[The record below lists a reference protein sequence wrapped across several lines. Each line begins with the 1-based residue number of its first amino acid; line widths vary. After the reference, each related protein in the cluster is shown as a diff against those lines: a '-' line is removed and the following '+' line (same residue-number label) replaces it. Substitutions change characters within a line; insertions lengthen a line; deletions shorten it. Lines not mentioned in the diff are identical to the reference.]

1 MITTSSSVTIQ
12 KTLRSGVATSYNIY
26 KVSLY
31 ITNNGSQKRY
41 NATSITNA
49 TANAAG
55 LIVFADVP
63 LDVYGSYSLY
73 ITAENTSDLDA
84 NGVNMV
90 KFGSGYIKRIPVESV
105 LVI

>member
-12 KTLRSGVATSYNIY
+12 KTLRSGIVTNYTTD
-26 KVSLY
+26 KVSVF

-49 TANAAG
+49 TTNASG
-55 LIVFADVP
+55 LIVFTGVP
-63 LDVYGSYSLY
+63 LDAYGSYSLY
-73 ITAENTSDLDA
+73 VTAESVSDLDT
-84 NGVNMV
+84 NGVSMV
-90 KFGSGYIKRIPVESV
+90 KLGSGYIKRIPIDNT

>member
-12 KTLRSGVATSYNIY
+12 KTLRSGIVTNYTTD
-26 KVSLY
+26 KVSVF

-49 TANAAG
+49 TSNAAG
-55 LIVFADVP
+55 LVVFTNVP
-63 LDVYGSYSLY
+63 LDAYGSYSLY
-73 ITAENTSDLDA
+73 VTAESVSDLDT
-84 NGVNMV
+84 NGVSMV
-90 KFGSGYIKRIPVESV
+90 KLGSGYIKRIPVEST